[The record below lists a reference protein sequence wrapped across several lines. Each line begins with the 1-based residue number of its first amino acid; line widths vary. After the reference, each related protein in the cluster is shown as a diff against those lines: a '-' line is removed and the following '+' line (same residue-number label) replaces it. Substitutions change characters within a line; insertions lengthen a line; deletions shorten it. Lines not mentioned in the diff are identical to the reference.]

1 MYCPYCGSLI
11 QDDSIFCKNCGRPVR
26 RQEQPFS
33 VMPDQ
38 TTGNI
43 HTQAKKD
50 WIVALLLS
58 YFLGFLGVDRFYLGY
73 TGLGILKLLTCGG
86 CGIWVFIDFLLIG
99 FNKIGDSSGL
109 ILKGREGKEWLFYLL
124 IVLYMLWF
132 FIGFFATF
140 LGFV

>member
-11 QDDSIFCKNCGRPVR
+11 QDDSIFCKNCGKPVR
-26 RQEQPFS
+26 GQEQSSS
-33 VMPDQ
+33 VMSNQ
-38 TTGNI
+38 TAGNMP
-43 HTQAKKD
+43 TLVKKD

-99 FNKIGDSSGL
+99 FNKIGDFSGL
-109 ILKGREGKEWLFYLL
+109 PLAGREGKEWLFYLL
-124 IVLYMLWF
+124 IVLNVLWF
-132 FIGFFATF
+132 FIAYFTTF
-140 LGFV
+140 WGLV